1 MHSHHRLTRF
11 LLTAAI
17 VALPVAPAGAA
28 VETKLLKTFPVDG
41 TPLVVENSADGQS
54 IYVLTDKSEVLVYG
68 VDGLVK
74 ERIRLGEPADGMII
88 APTGNALLLT
98 NRSKKTVRVLALDFI
113 KVIDLAGAPTKGP
126 ADAPVT
132 IALFSDFQ

>member
-1 MHSHHRLTRF
+1 MDLRHRLMRP
-11 LLTAAI
+11 LLTAAML
-17 VALPVAPAGAA
+17 ALLVAPAGAV
-28 VETKLLKTFPVDG
+28 VETRLLKTFSVDG
-41 TPLVVENSADGQS
+41 TPLVVENSADGQL

-68 VDGLVK
+68 VDGLIK
-74 ERIRLGEPADGMII
+74 ERIHLEEPADGIII

-98 NRSKKTVRVLALDFI
+98 NRSKKTVRVVALDFI
-113 KVIDLAGAPTKGP
+113 KSIDIAGAPFKGP

>member
-1 MHSHHRLTRF
+1 MDPRHRLMRP

-17 VALPVAPAGAA
+17 LALPVAPAGAA
-28 VETKLLKTFPVDG
+28 VETRLLKTFSVDG

-68 VDGLVK
+68 VDGLIK
-74 ERIRLGEPADGMII
+74 ERIHLEEPADEMII
-88 APTGNALLLT
+88 SPAGNALLLT
-98 NRSKKTVRVLALDFI
+98 NRSKKSVRVLAIDFI
-113 KVIDLAGAPTKGP
+113 KSIDIAGAPSKGP